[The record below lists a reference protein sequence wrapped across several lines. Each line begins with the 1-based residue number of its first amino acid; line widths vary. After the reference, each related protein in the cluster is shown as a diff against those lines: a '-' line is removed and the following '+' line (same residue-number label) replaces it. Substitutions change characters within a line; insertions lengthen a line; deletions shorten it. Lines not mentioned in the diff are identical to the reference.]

1 MTHQRNKT
9 MISERKG
16 RKMKLDS
23 IKRFAL
29 DFLYGT
35 VALIAL
41 NGIITFLVYP
51 FINRT
56 LGNEANGQVLFFT
69 AIMGLMASAFGSG
82 VNYARMKIS
91 TVRHSENGD
100 YNYFLL
106 AVAILA
112 VIITI
117 VASFIKGNRAGA
129 SVISIAILIIV
140 TVLRYYADVQFRL
153 DLNYKRFFWYYIFIT
168 IGYGIGVFTYR
179 WTNSWTMIFITGEC
193 FGLIYVTIVGNIFK
207 RPFFK
212 RSDYFAE
219 NTKVM
224 WNLSSAYL
232 MSDFVSYAD
241 RVMIPLLIVNGDE
254 ASTIFYVSTLLGK
267 MVSLLST
274 PLNGVI
280 VGHLSRYKGKITKKM
295 FAGVTGILLACA
307 GIFVCGSVIGSYII
321 IPLIYNAD
329 VMEAASKLFWIAN
342 AGQVFFFI
350 SNTMMVV
357 VLRFATEKYQ
367 IYMGTAYTILFI
379 VIIIPFMFLW
389 GLWGMAVGLLIINI
403 LKFCIITGLGFYA
416 LGEKKEK

>member
-1 MTHQRNKT
+1 
-9 MISERKG
+9 
-16 RKMKLDS
+16 MKFDS

-35 VALIAL
+35 AALVAL
-41 NGIITFLVYP
+41 NGVITFFVYP

-91 TVRHSENGD
+91 TIRHSQNGD
-100 YNYFLL
+100 YNCFLVV
-106 AVAILA
+106 VAILA
-112 VIITI
+112 VLVTIT
-117 VASFIKGNRAGA
+117 ATFIKGNSAGA
-129 SVISIAILIIV
+129 SVITIAILIIT

-153 DLNYKRFFWYYIFIT
+153 DLNYKRFFWYYILIT
-168 IGYGIGVFTYR
+168 IGYLVGIFLYR
-179 WTNSWTMIFITGEC
+179 WTASWAMIFITGEC
-193 FGLIYVTIVGNIFK
+193 FGLVYVIIVGNIFK
-207 RPFFK
+207 PPFFK
-212 RSDYFAE
+212 RSAQFVE

-295 FAGVTGILLACA
+295 FAGVTGILLICA
-307 GIFVCGSVIGSYII
+307 LIFVCGSVLGSYII
-321 IPLIYNAD
+321 IPFLYRAD

-342 AGQVFFFI
+342 TGQVFFFI

-367 IYMGTAYTILFI
+367 IYIGTAYTILFV
-379 VIIIPFMFLW
+379 VIIIPFMLLW
-389 GLWGMAVGLLIINI
+389 GLWGMAMGLLVINI
-403 LKFCIITGLGFYA
+403 LKFLIVTGLGFYA
-416 LGEKKEK
+416 LK

>member
-1 MTHQRNKT
+1 
-9 MISERKG
+9 
-16 RKMKLDS
+16 MKFDS

-35 VALIAL
+35 VALVAL
-41 NGIITFLVYP
+41 NGVITFFVYP

-82 VNYARMKIS
+82 ANYARMKIS
-91 TVRHSENGD
+91 IMRNSQNGD
-100 YNYFLL
+100 YNWFLAIV
-106 AVAILA
+106 AVLA
-112 VIITI
+112 VIVTI
-117 VASFIKGNRAGA
+117 ISSMVKGNSAGA
-129 SVISIAILIIV
+129 SVITIAILIIV
-140 TVLRYYADVQFRL
+140 TILRYYADVQFRL
-153 DLNYKRFFWYYIFIT
+153 DLNYKRFFWYYILIT
-168 IGYGIGVFTYR
+168 IGYVVGIFLYQ
-179 WTNSWTMIFITGEC
+179 WTSSWAMIFITGEC
-193 FGLIYVTIVGNIFK
+193 FGLIYVIIVGNIFK
-207 RPFFK
+207 PPFFK
-212 RSDYFAE
+212 RSAYFME
-219 NTKVM
+219 NTKVI

-280 VGHLSRYKGKITKKM
+280 VGHLSRYKGKITRKM
-295 FAGVTGILLACA
+295 FAGVTGILLICA
-307 GIFVCGSVIGSYII
+307 LIFVCGSVVGSYII
-321 IPLIYNAD
+321 IPFLYKPD
-329 VMEAASKLFWIAN
+329 VMEAASELFWVAN

-367 IYMGTAYTILFI
+367 IYMGTAYTILFV
-379 VIIIPFMFLW
+379 VIIIPFMLLW

-403 LKFCIITGLGFYA
+403 LKFLIITGLGFYA
-416 LGEKKEK
+416 LK